1 MIIIRYSPIREE
13 SDGNVQDGRLLQRC
27 EGPFFCILP
36 YAILTIKT
44 LKNPAF
50 YTLLYIQV
58 RKSDDNSFLSP
69 TFFVILQPNN
79 KNILANM
86 EQKNFKRTT
95 VTAALPYANGGVHIG
110 HLAGVYVPADIYVR
124 YLRLKKQD
132 VVFIGG
138 SDEHGVP
145 VTIRAKKEGITVQE
159 VVDRYHNL
167 IKKSFEDFGISFDIY
182 SRTTSPT
189 HNKFASDFFRTLY
202 DKGVLEEKVEEQ
214 FCDEVTGEFLT
225 DRNIVGTCPRCG
237 AEGAYGDQ
245 CEKCGA
251 TLSPEEL
258 INPTNKN
265 NPGHGLVKKPT
276 KNWYLPLNKYQDW
289 LKKWILEGHKEWRTN
304 VYGQCKSWLDM
315 DLQPRAMTRD
325 LDWGIPVPVEGADG
339 KVLYVWFDAPI
350 GYVSNTKELCDA
362 HPEKWGT
369 WQKWWQDPETRLV
382 HFIGKDNIVFH
393 CIIFPTMLKA
403 HGNYILPD
411 NVPANEFLN
420 LEDDKISTSRNWAV
434 WLHEYLVDLPGKQD
448 VLRYVLTANAPETKD
463 NNFTWKDFQE
473 RNNSELVAVYGN
485 FVNRALQLTKKYWGG
500 VVPACGE
507 LQEVDEKAIA
517 EFKDVKEKVEQYL
530 NVFKF
535 REAQKEAMNLA
546 RIGNRYITECEPWKV
561 WKTDPK
567 RVETILNI
575 SLQLVANLAIAFEPF
590 LPFSSE
596 KLRKMINMPNFEWTQ
611 LGSTDLLKAGT
622 QLGEPELL
630 FEKIEDEVI
639 ERQLQKLADTKKAN
653 EEASYQA
660 APIKPEVS
668 FDDFEKLDI
677 RVGHILNCEK
687 VKKSKKL
694 LKFTIDDGSGV
705 ERTICSGIAAYYE
718 PEQLI
723 GKDVLFVANFA
734 PRKMMG
740 IESQGM
746 ILSAVNFDGSL
757 NVTSL
762 LGKVKPGSQV
772 G

>member
-1 MIIIRYSPIREE
+1 
-13 SDGNVQDGRLLQRC
+13 
-27 EGPFFCILP
+27 
-36 YAILTIKT
+36 
-44 LKNPAF
+44 
-50 YTLLYIQV
+50 
-58 RKSDDNSFLSP
+58 
-69 TFFVILQPNN
+69 
-79 KNILANM
+79 M

-167 IKKSFEDFGISFDIY
+167 IKKSFEDFGISFDVY

-325 LDWGIPVPVEGADG
+325 LDWGIPVPVEGAEG

-350 GYVSNTKELCDA
+350 GYISNTKELCDA

-403 HGNYILPD
+403 HGDYILPD

-668 FDDFEKLDI
+668 LDDFEKLDI

>member
-1 MIIIRYSPIREE
+1 
-13 SDGNVQDGRLLQRC
+13 
-27 EGPFFCILP
+27 
-36 YAILTIKT
+36 
-44 LKNPAF
+44 
-50 YTLLYIQV
+50 
-58 RKSDDNSFLSP
+58 
-69 TFFVILQPNN
+69 
-79 KNILANM
+79 M

-167 IKKSFEDFGISFDIY
+167 IKKSFEDFGISFDVY
-182 SRTTSPT
+182 SRTTSKV
-189 HNKFASDFFRTLY
+189 HNKFASNFFRTLY

-265 NPGHGLVKKPT
+265 NPGHGLIKKPT
-276 KNWYLPLNKYQDW
+276 KNWYLPLGKYQDW
-289 LKKWILEGHKEWRTN
+289 LKQWILEGHKEWRSN

-325 LDWGIPVPVEGADG
+325 LDWGIPVPVEGAEG

-350 GYVSNTKELCDA
+350 GYISNTKELCDA
-362 HPEKWGT
+362 QPEKWGT

-403 HGNYILPD
+403 HGDYILPD

-507 LQEVDEKAIA
+507 LQEVDQKAIA

-530 NVFKF
+530 DVFKF

-546 RIGNRYITECEPWKV
+546 RIGNKYITECEPWKV

-596 KLRKMINMPNFEWTQ
+596 KLRKMINMPNFEWSQ
-611 LGSTDLLKAGT
+611 LGSTELLKAGD

-630 FEKIEDEVI
+630 FEKIEDEVV
-639 ERQLQKLADTKKAN
+639 EKQLQKLADTKKAN
-653 EEASYQA
+653 EEASYTPE
-660 APIKPEVS
+660 PIKPEVS

-694 LKFTIDDGSGV
+694 LKFTIDDGTGT